1 MPCVQLRSKEQDGGL
16 RYFRATRKSCCKLYI
31 QSRRFNEAAELCRKA
46 RQPRKAARLRGLF
59 YFSDGII
66 VSELRLLRSLTQR
79 RYAIIAVKPR
89 GWMAWT
95 SGQAIKTASFGKP
108 HVPELLPACVFFSN
122 RILLSLNPLFS
133 PCSPIKSG
141 YYTQSSHFTTNLKR
155 TQTGL

>member
-66 VSELRLLRSLTQR
+66 VSELRLLRSLTQC

-89 GWMAWT
+89 GENSMEDEDGMDVW
-95 SGQAIKTASFGKP
+95 SGNQNRQLWKTACTRAAPS
-108 HVPELLPACVFFSN
+108 VRFF
-122 RILLSLNPLFS
+122 F
-133 PCSPIKSG
+133 KS
-141 YYTQSSHFTTNLKR
+141 YIA
-155 TQTGL
+155 